1 MIRKDQRII
10 FLGVGPERY
19 PEKCGGSTKQICN
32 CDIMSARAAL
42 ALFGMGSM
50 RAHEADLIS
59 LDPLSNK

>member
-1 MIRKDQRII
+1 M
-10 FLGVGPERY
+10 FLKY
-19 PEKCGGSTKQICN
+19 WKCPVRGNLTDKEAVEAADRQSRSEMN
-32 CDIMSARAAL
+32 IMCVRAAL

>member
-1 MIRKDQRII
+1 MKAAVEAADRQSRS
-10 FLGVGPERY
+10 EM
-19 PEKCGGSTKQICN
+19 N
-32 CDIMSARAAL
+32 IMCVHAAL